1 MIAALLM
8 TAALASA
15 PPAATERAVFAGGCY
30 WGVEAVFE
38 HVRGVTSAVSG
49 FSDGIESVEVTFD
62 PAVVTYRQLLEV
74 FFTVAHDPTSRDRQ
88 GPDAGREY
96 RGVVFHQTSAQ
107 RDEAVR
113 FIAEL
118 ERSGRLARPVVTE
131 LQPLPGFRPAPQSEQ
146 DYLAR
151 HLTEPYIVINDL
163 PKLARLRQLFPQ
175 LYAER

>member
-1 MIAALLM
+1 MRAALLI
-8 TAALASA
+8 TAVLASSA
-15 PPAATERAVFAGGCY
+15 PATTERAVFAGGCY

-62 PAVVTYRQLLEV
+62 PAVVSYGQLLDV

-96 RGVVFHQTSAQ
+96 RGVVFHRTIAQ
-107 RDEAVR
+107 RDEAAA
-113 FIAEL
+113 FIASL
-118 ERSGRLARPVVTE
+118 GRSGRFARAIVTE
-131 LQPLPGFRPAPQSEQ
+131 LQPLAAFRPAPQSEQ

-151 HLTEPYIVINDL
+151 HRTAPYIVINDL
-163 PKLARLRQLFPQ
+163 PKLERLRELFPQ